1 MVRRCSRTACG
12 LPAVATLTYV
22 YADSTAV
29 LGPLADVAVPGAFD
43 LCAEHASRTSVPMG
57 WEVIRLPLDRRRNE
71 PEADDELVAL
81 ANAVREIG
89 LRDEED
95 VPTTPVDRAPAPK
108 PKPRST
114 GRRKGGDLR
123 LLPTDEAT
131 NGKRGTCL
139 RSRSSRPMTFVAS

>member
-22 YADSTAV
+22 DADSMAV
-29 LGPLADVAVPGAFD
+29 LGPLSDVAVPGAFD

-57 WEVIRLPLDRRRNE
+57 WEVIRLPLDRRRSE

-95 VPTTPVDRAPAPK
+95 IPTTSVDRTPAPK
-108 PKPRST
+108 PKPRSA
-114 GRRKGGDLR
+114 GRRRGGHLR
-123 LLPTDEAT
+123 LLPTVE
-131 NGKRGTCL
+131 
-139 RSRSSRPMTFVAS
+139 

>member
-12 LPAVATLTYV
+12 MPAVATLTYV

-57 WEVIRLPLDRRRNE
+57 GEVIRLPMERRRNE

-95 VPTTPVDRAPAPK
+95 IPTAPVDRVPAPK

-114 GRRKGGDLR
+114 GRRKGGHLR
-123 LLPTDEAT
+123 LLPTVE
-131 NGKRGTCL
+131 
-139 RSRSSRPMTFVAS
+139 

>member
-22 YADSTAV
+22 YADSMAV
-29 LGPLADVAVPGAFD
+29 LGPLSDVVVPGAFD
-43 LCAEHASRTSVPMG
+43 LCAEHASRMSVPMG

-95 VPTTPVDRAPAPK
+95 VPTTPVDRTPVPRPK
-108 PKPRST
+108 PHT
-114 GRRKGGDLR
+114 AGRRKGGHLR
-123 LLPTDEAT
+123 LLPTVE
-131 NGKRGTCL
+131 
-139 RSRSSRPMTFVAS
+139 

>member
-12 LPAVATLTYV
+12 MPAVATLTYV

-95 VPTTPVDRAPAPK
+95 IPTTPVDRAPAPK
-108 PKPRST
+108 PKPRGT
-114 GRRKGGDLR
+114 GRRKGGHLR
-123 LLPTDEAT
+123 LLPTVE
-131 NGKRGTCL
+131 
-139 RSRSSRPMTFVAS
+139 

>member
-1 MVRRCSRTACG
+1 MTV
-12 LPAVATLTYV
+12 
-22 YADSTAV
+22 V

-89 LRDEED
+89 LHDEED
-95 VPTTPVDRAPAPK
+95 ILWPFVGFSSAQ
-108 PKPRST
+108 
-114 GRRKGGDLR
+114 GIFLR
-123 LLPTDEAT
+123 Q
-131 NGKRGTCL
+131 
-139 RSRSSRPMTFVAS
+139 

>member
-114 GRRKGGDLR
+114 GRRKGGHLR
-123 LLPTDEAT
+123 LLPTVE
-131 NGKRGTCL
+131 
-139 RSRSSRPMTFVAS
+139 

>member
-95 VPTTPVDRAPAPK
+95 IPTAPVDRVPAPK

-114 GRRKGGDLR
+114 GRRKGGHLR
-123 LLPTDEAT
+123 LLPTVE
-131 NGKRGTCL
+131 
-139 RSRSSRPMTFVAS
+139 

>member
-1 MVRRCSRTACG
+1 MVRRWSRTACG

-22 YADSTAV
+22 YAESTAV

-95 VPTTPVDRAPAPK
+95 VPTTPVDRTPAPK

-114 GRRKGGDLR
+114 GRRKGGHLR
-123 LLPTDEAT
+123 LLPTVE
-131 NGKRGTCL
+131 
-139 RSRSSRPMTFVAS
+139 

>member
-95 VPTTPVDRAPAPK
+95 VPTTPVDRVPAPK

-114 GRRKGGDLR
+114 GRRKGGHLR
-123 LLPTDEAT
+123 LLPTVE
-131 NGKRGTCL
+131 
-139 RSRSSRPMTFVAS
+139 

>member
-22 YADSTAV
+22 HAESTAV

-57 WEVIRLPLDRRRNE
+57 WEVIRLPLDRRRTE

-95 VPTTPVDRAPAPK
+95 VPTTPVDRTPAPK

-114 GRRKGGDLR
+114 GRRKGGHLR
-123 LLPTDEAT
+123 LLPTVE
-131 NGKRGTCL
+131 
-139 RSRSSRPMTFVAS
+139 

>member
-1 MVRRCSRTACG
+1 M
-12 LPAVATLTYV
+12 PAVATLTYV

-95 VPTTPVDRAPAPK
+95 IPTTPVDRAPAPK
-108 PKPRST
+108 SKPRST
-114 GRRKGGDLR
+114 GRREGGHLR
-123 LLPTDEAT
+123 LLPTVE
-131 NGKRGTCL
+131 
-139 RSRSSRPMTFVAS
+139 

>member
-12 LPAVATLTYV
+12 LPVVATLTYV

-95 VPTTPVDRAPAPK
+95 VPTTPVDRTPAPK

-114 GRRKGGDLR
+114 GRRKGGHLR
-123 LLPTDEAT
+123 LLPTVE
-131 NGKRGTCL
+131 
-139 RSRSSRPMTFVAS
+139 

>member
-12 LPAVATLTYV
+12 LPTVATLTYV

-29 LGPLADVAVPGAFD
+29 LGPLSDVAVPGAFD

-57 WEVIRLPLDRRRNE
+57 WEVIRLPMERRRNE

-95 VPTTPVDRAPAPK
+95 IPTAPVDRVPAPK

-114 GRRKGGDLR
+114 GRRKGGHLR
-123 LLPTDEAT
+123 LLPTVE
-131 NGKRGTCL
+131 
-139 RSRSSRPMTFVAS
+139 

>member
-29 LGPLADVAVPGAFD
+29 LGPLSDVAVPGAFD

-57 WEVIRLPLDRRRNE
+57 WEVIRLPMERRRNE

-95 VPTTPVDRAPAPK
+95 IPTAPVDRVPAPK

-114 GRRKGGDLR
+114 GRRKGGHLR
-123 LLPTDEAT
+123 LLPTVE
-131 NGKRGTCL
+131 
-139 RSRSSRPMTFVAS
+139 

>member
-29 LGPLADVAVPGAFD
+29 LGPLSDVAVPGAFD

-57 WEVIRLPLDRRRNE
+57 WEVIRLPMERRRNE

-95 VPTTPVDRAPAPK
+95 IPTAPVDHVPAPK

-114 GRRKGGDLR
+114 GRRKGGHLR
-123 LLPTDEAT
+123 LLPTVE
-131 NGKRGTCL
+131 
-139 RSRSSRPMTFVAS
+139 

>member
-95 VPTTPVDRAPAPK
+95 VPTAPVDRVPAPK

-114 GRRKGGDLR
+114 GRRKGGHLR
-123 LLPTDEAT
+123 LLPTVE
-131 NGKRGTCL
+131 
-139 RSRSSRPMTFVAS
+139 

>member
-1 MVRRCSRTACG
+1 MRRCSRTACG

-95 VPTTPVDRAPAPK
+95 VPTTPVDRSPTPK
-108 PKPRST
+108 PGPRGT
-114 GRRKGGDLR
+114 GRRRGGHLR
-123 LLPTDEAT
+123 LLPAVE
-131 NGKRGTCL
+131 
-139 RSRSSRPMTFVAS
+139 

>member
-1 MVRRCSRTACG
+1 M
-12 LPAVATLTYV
+12 PAVATLTYV

-95 VPTTPVDRAPAPK
+95 IPTTPVDRAPAPK
-108 PKPRST
+108 PKPHGT
-114 GRRKGGDLR
+114 GRRKGGHLR
-123 LLPTDEAT
+123 LLPTVE
-131 NGKRGTCL
+131 
-139 RSRSSRPMTFVAS
+139 

>member
-89 LRDEED
+89 LREED

-114 GRRKGGDLR
+114 GRRKGGHLR
-123 LLPTDEAT
+123 LLPTVE
-131 NGKRGTCL
+131 
-139 RSRSSRPMTFVAS
+139 

>member
-43 LCAEHASRTSVPMG
+43 LCAEHASPPCVRMG
-57 WEVIRLPLDRRRNE
+57 WEVIRLPMERRRNE

-95 VPTTPVDRAPAPK
+95 IPTAPVDRVPAPK

-114 GRRKGGDLR
+114 GRRKGGHLR
-123 LLPTDEAT
+123 LLPTVE
-131 NGKRGTCL
+131 
-139 RSRSSRPMTFVAS
+139 

>member
-95 VPTTPVDRAPAPK
+95 VPTTPVDRTPAPK

-114 GRRKGGDLR
+114 GSRKGGHLR
-123 LLPTDEAT
+123 LLPTVE
-131 NGKRGTCL
+131 
-139 RSRSSRPMTFVAS
+139 

>member
-108 PKPRST
+108 PIPRST
-114 GRRKGGDLR
+114 GSRKGGHLR
-123 LLPTDEAT
+123 LLPPVE
-131 NGKRGTCL
+131 
-139 RSRSSRPMTFVAS
+139 

>member
-95 VPTTPVDRAPAPK
+95 VPTTPVDRTPGPETQTPQHRQTKGWASASAPH
-108 PKPRST
+108 
-114 GRRKGGDLR
+114 
-123 LLPTDEAT
+123 
-131 NGKRGTCL
+131 RGM
-139 RSRSSRPMTFVAS
+139 SHG